1 MLFFCLKSHG
11 CLISIWSLVFSPL
24 FSHSYANKLGEH
36 EALHALFPSL
46 FFSSYSLGTVL
57 VEHDALFPLF
67 ILFYSLRTNS
77 IHWAWGSLCFNS
89 LFLIFYSNS
98 LANALGELEAPHT
111 LFFIFF
117 FSFIVLF
124 YQSWKKNPKNP
135 KNKQKNKPPINTTK
149 AKSLNTREH
158 WKLNCLAHSSI
169 KNGYFW
175 SLFNA
180 KFRS

>member
-36 EALHALFPSL
+36 EAPHALFPSL

-57 VEHDALFPLF
+57 VEHEAPYELIPIFQSSVQILLQMHWVSTKAPHALFPLF

-124 YQSWKKNPKNP
+124 YQSWKKTQKTQKINRKTNPP
-135 KNKQKNKPPINTTK
+135 
-149 AKSLNTREH
+149 
-158 WKLNCLAHSSI
+158 
-169 KNGYFW
+169 
-175 SLFNA
+175 
-180 KFRS
+180 

>member
-24 FSHSYANKLGEH
+24 FSNSYANKLGEH

-57 VEHDALFPLF
+57 VEHEAPYELIPIFQSSVQILLQIHWVSTKAPQALFPLF

-98 LANALGELEAPHT
+98 LANAL

-124 YQSWKKNPKNP
+124 YRSWKKNP
-135 KNKQKNKPPINTTK
+135 KNKQKNKAPKNHKPPMP
-149 AKSLNTREH
+149 SLLRRVSTEN
-158 WKLNCLAHSSI
+158 
-169 KNGYFW
+169 
-175 SLFNA
+175 
-180 KFRS
+180 